1 MNEKSQILIQ
11 KLRLKHGWSQEQLAT
26 LSGLSV
32 RTIQRLEQGTSASA
46 ESLKAVAAVFD
57 VDFNSLKEETME
69 QNTRLAVSSDEKLA
83 FRKVRAIKGFY
94 IHIVQYLI
102 VCSILA
108 TSNLVFMP
116 HYFWA
121 GWVMFGWGSGVLVH
135 GLKVFEKIPFLSGN
149 WERNQVEKYLGRRL

>member
-1 MNEKSQILIQ
+1 MQ
-11 KLRLKHGWSQEQLAT
+11 KLRLKHGWSQEQLAA

-69 QNTRLAVSSDEKLA
+69 QNTRLAVSGDEELA

-94 IHIVQYLI
+94 VHAIQYVI
-102 VCSILA
+102 VCGILT

-116 HYFWA
+116 RYFWA
-121 GWVMFGWGSGVLVH
+121 GWVMLGWGSGVLVH
-135 GLKVFEKIPFLSGN
+135 GLRVFEKIPFLNGN
-149 WERNQVEKYLGRRL
+149 WERNQVEKYLGRKL